1 MATVATTKLQN
12 FIDGEF
18 VDPTS
23 GETEPVLNP
32 ATGEQVAE
40 APLSGAEDVNR
51 AVEAARRAFEGWAAA
66 TPGERSLALLK
77 LADRLEEHADE
88 LSDVEAENAGKPRQ
102 AFFEDEMPFLVDN
115 LRYFAG
121 RAPNCGAKTTADY
134 MEAHACII
142 RREPIGVVG

>member
-1 MATVATTKLQN
+1 MATVATTELKN

-18 VDPTS
+18 VAPAT

-32 ATGEQVAE
+32 ATGQEIAS
-40 APLSGAEDVNR
+40 APLSGAEDVDR
-51 AVEAARRAFEGWAAA
+51 AVHAARRAFDGWAAA

-77 LADRLEEHADE
+77 LADRLEEHAEE
-88 LSDVEAENAGKPRQ
+88 LSDLEAENAGKPRQ
-102 AFFEDEMPFLVDN
+102 AFLEDEMPFLVDN

-121 RAPNCGAKTTADY
+121 AARN
-134 MEAHACII
+134 MEGKPAGEYLEGYTSMI

>member
-51 AVEAARRAFEGWAAA
+51 AVEAARRAFDGWAAA

-77 LADRLEEHADE
+77 LADRLEENADE
-88 LSDVEAENAGKPRQ
+88 LSDLEAENAGKPRQ
-102 AFFEDEMPFLVDN
+102 AFLEDEIPFLVDN

-121 RAPNCGAKTTADY
+121 AARNLEGKAAGEYLEGHTS
-134 MEAHACII
+134 MI
-142 RREPIGVVG
+142 